1 MERQTQLA
9 CLKWLSIASI
19 WLGVLLF
26 CGAIVLKMLE
36 VRFPLLPFGVASVFL
51 VSLSVLNAIFLFFP
65 KGETHAIGRGAF
77 QLFLCAPLILL
88 FPFWE
93 ETGSDRIFG
102 YSEILFGIGLFIL
115 LYSGNYAL
123 LKYRSLSDQLREK
136 TFRNEANRKIRD
148 WREWQIVGL
157 ILALGGFLSMMVFP
171 VFTILAAFGMAIMLG
186 IYCRVK
192 RQLKCPQCGASLGY
206 LVIDPSY
213 ARTPG
218 AIILPRQ
225 LPEKVTHCP
234 FCGMSFDEPTDA
246 SAPRASL

>member
-9 CLKWLSIASI
+9 GLKWLSIASI

-26 CGAIVLKMLE
+26 CVVIFLKMLE

-77 QLFLCAPLILL
+77 QLFLCAPLILF

-102 YSEILFGIGLFIL
+102 NSEILFGIGLFIL

-136 TFRNEANRKIRD
+136 TFRNEANRRLQY
-148 WREWQIVGL
+148 WRRWQLVGL
-157 ILALGGFLSMMVFP
+157 SLALGGFLSIIVIP
-171 VFTILAAFGMAIMLG
+171 ILVVISACGIAILLG
-186 IYCRVK
+186 IYCHVK
-192 RQLKCPQCGASLGY
+192 RQLKCPKCGASLGY
-206 LVIDPSY
+206 LVIDPSD
-213 ARTPG
+213 ARTPS
-218 AIILPRQ
+218 AIILPWQ

-234 FCGMSFDEPTDA
+234 FCGMSFDEPTYA

>member
-1 MERQTQLA
+1 VERQTQLA

-19 WLGVLLF
+19 WLGGLLF
-26 CGAIVLKMLE
+26 CGVIVLKMLE
-36 VRFPLLPFGVASVFL
+36 VRFSPFSFGVVSAFL
-51 VSLSVLNAIFLFFP
+51 VSLSVLNAIFLFCP
-65 KGETHAIGRGAF
+65 KGETHAIGRGTF
-77 QLFLCAPLILL
+77 QLFLCTPLILL
-88 FPFWE
+88 FPFQE
-93 ETGSDRIFG
+93 ETGSNRIFG
-102 YSEILFGIGLFIL
+102 NSEMLFGIGLFIL

-123 LKYRSLSDQLREK
+123 LKYRSLSDKLGEK
-136 TFRNEANRKIRD
+136 TFRNEANRKIRE

-157 ILALGGFLSMMVFP
+157 ILAFGGFLSMMVFP
-171 VFTILAAFGMAIMLG
+171 AFTILAAFGMANLLG

-192 RQLKCPQCGASLGY
+192 RQLKCPKCGVSLGY

-213 ARTPG
+213 AGTPG

-234 FCGMSFDEPTDA
+234 YCKNDFDEVTDA